1 MESQPALSRQA
12 LFIPLA
18 KVWFII
24 CSFAMQVLLPNL
36 LEADQ
41 YGDFGV
47 VNRGISV
54 INMIM
59 VTGSIQAVSKFVSED
74 GHSARAIRST
84 ALRIQLFF
92 GGGLALAYF
101 LAAPA
106 IANGFRDPS
115 LTGFIRISAA
125 IPACYAFY
133 AVYIGTLNGLRRF
146 RAQGLFDMAYA
157 TMRCGG
163 ILGAAWLGFGVG
175 GVFVAFASAAAII
188 LVLAFLHGR
197 TVDGSD
203 SATFPA
209 SRLIGFATPVVAF
222 VLVNQLLLS
231 ADLFL
236 AKRMLDPEV
245 SAELAGAYVGMLNLA
260 MLPYMLVV
268 SVNFI
273 VFPLISR
280 STFIEDAESTK
291 SYITQSLR
299 ITLLLTLLA
308 ESVPFGSPEQSLGFL
323 YWTKPEFGDY
333 PGAMML
339 LAVAYTAFTLFSVTT
354 TIINGSGK
362 PKISL
367 IAGACVLTGQV
378 AIAWFLIPSMG
389 LGGAALATAIAF
401 TIGTAGLGIFLVRKH
416 GAFLAPL
423 TVVRGLIAAGASYG
437 VGQVL
442 NIGGFAF
449 LGEAI
454 VCAIVFIAALIL
466 TGELGKADLD
476 RVLQIVRRRG

>member
-1 MESQPALSRQA
+1 MAGDPGLSRQA

-36 LEADQ
+36 LEADE

-74 GHSARAIRST
+74 TSSARAVRRA
-84 ALRIQLFF
+84 ALRVQVLF

-101 LAAPA
+101 LMAPVIAA
-106 IANGFRDPS
+106 GFRDPS

-125 IPACYAFY
+125 VPACYAFY
-133 AVYIGTLNGLRRF
+133 AVFIGTLNGLRRF

-163 ILGAAWLGFGVG
+163 ILGAAYLGFGVG
-175 GVFVAFASAAAII
+175 GVFVAFASAAAVI
-188 LVLAFLHGR
+188 LVIAAIHGR
-197 TVDGSD
+197 TVDGVVD
-203 SATFPA
+203 EPFQAR
-209 SRLIGFATPVVAF
+209 RLIAFATPVVAF
-222 VLVNQLLLS
+222 VGVNQLLLS
-231 ADLFL
+231 ADLFI
-236 AKRMLDPEV
+236 AKRLLPVEV

-280 STFIEDAESTK
+280 STFIEDAEATRT
-291 SYITQSLR
+291 YIRQSLR

-308 ESVPFGSPEQSLGFL
+308 ESVPFGSPQQALGFL
-323 YWTKPEFGDY
+323 YWTKPEFGAY

-339 LAVAYTAFTLFSVTT
+339 LAVGYTAFTLFSVTT
-354 TIINGSGK
+354 TMINGSGR
-362 PKISL
+362 PSVSL
-367 IAGACVLTGQV
+367 IGGACVLAGQV
-378 AIAWFLIPSMG
+378 ALALFLIPKMG
-389 LGGAALATAIAF
+389 LDGAALATAISFTLGVVAF
-401 TIGTAGLGIFLVRKH
+401 GFYLFRSHGTFLP
-416 GAFLAPL
+416 AA
-423 TVVRGLIAAGASYG
+423 TVVRGVVAACASYG
-437 VGQVL
+437 VGQAL
-442 NIGGFAF
+442 NMGGFAF

-454 VCAIVFIAALIL
+454 VCAVAFVAALIA
-466 TGELGKADLD
+466 TGELGRADLD
-476 RVLQIVRRRG
+476 RVLGIIKRRG

>member
-1 MESQPALSRQA
+1 MSAEPVLSRQA

-18 KVWFII
+18 KVWFIL

-74 GHSARAIRST
+74 GNSARAIRRA
-84 ALRIQLFF
+84 ALRIQVFF

-101 LAAPA
+101 LLAPV

-157 TMRCGG
+157 TIRCGG

-175 GVFVAFASAAAII
+175 GVFAAFASAAAII

-203 SATFPA
+203 TETFPA
-209 SRLIGFATPVVAF
+209 KRLILFAAPVVVF
-222 VLVNQLLLS
+222 VGVNQLLLS

-236 AKRMLDPEV
+236 AKRMLDPAV
-245 SAELAGAYVGMLNLA
+245 SAELSGAYVGMLNLA

-280 STFIEDAESTK
+280 STFVDDAESTRA
-291 SYITQSLR
+291 YITQSLR

-308 ESVPFGSPEQSLGFL
+308 ESVPFGSPEQALGFL
-323 YWTKPEFGDY
+323 YWTKPEFGAY
-333 PGAMML
+333 PSAMML
-339 LAVAYTAFTLFSVTT
+339 LAVGYTAFTLFSVTT

-362 PKISL
+362 PSVSL
-367 IAGACVLTGQV
+367 VAGAAVLIGQV
-378 AIAWFLIPSMG
+378 AMAAALIPSMG
-389 LGGAALATAIAF
+389 LEGAAMATAIAF
-401 TIGTAGLGIFLVRKH
+401 TIGITGLGLFLFRRH

-423 TVVRGLIAAGASYG
+423 TVVRGLTAAAASYG
-437 VGQVL
+437 VGQVMSL
-442 NIGGFAF
+442 DGFMF
-449 LGEAI
+449 LAEAI
-454 VCAIVFIAALIL
+454 VCAIAFIAVLIV
-466 TGELGKADLD
+466 TGELGKADIVRALK
-476 RVLQIVRRRG
+476 IVRRRG